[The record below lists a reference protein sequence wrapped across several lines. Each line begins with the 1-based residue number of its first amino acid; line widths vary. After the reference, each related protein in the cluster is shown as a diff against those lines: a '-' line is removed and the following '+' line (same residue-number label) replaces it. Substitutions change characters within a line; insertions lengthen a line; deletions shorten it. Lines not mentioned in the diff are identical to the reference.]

1 MANFGIGL
9 GSFLSG
15 VAQGADAYANIQN
28 AKSRQKLT
36 DMQVKNLEQEHN
48 AKQGAIDIS
57 AQGADAASANTD
69 GKVDNVMN
77 YYMQNTAPKLQQYWL
92 SQGDVDKANA
102 FGKWIQDS
110 NVQQGMKYGASMI
123 RAAQAGDPDAV
134 MDNMVKLYNQPG
146 YFEDGMSAVKAETRR
161 DKDGNA
167 AGWDITLK
175 DNKTGKETTHSFNS
189 MDDIYKT
196 AMQFGNP
203 QSVFE
208 YGIDQMKAGQKVA
221 AETAKEGRDW
231 DRKLTEKQIDQ
242 GYKLEGQNNES
253 QLRRAEKAAEGTS
266 GNKKVQDAQAAES
279 YLRDRGVPENQIKA
293 LAPAL
298 IGVQNQSAPMSKRVD
313 DYMKNRT
320 EDFTDKEWKK
330 LSPEEQTKQALAA
343 IQTRDRLISES
354 QGLGLPGQPQ
364 GQPQGQQSQ
373 QPGGSGLMFLDTRTG
388 QVISR

>member
-1 MANFGIGL
+1 MSNFGIGL

-36 DMQVKNLEQEHN
+36 DMQVKNLEQQN
-48 AKQGAIDIS
+48 SAKQGAIDIS
-57 AQGADAASANTD
+57 AQGADAAAANTD
-69 GKVDNVMN
+69 GKIDNVMN

-92 SQGDVDKANA
+92 SQGEVDKANA

-110 NVQQGMKYGASMI
+110 NVQQGMKYGAAMI
-123 RAAQAGDPDAV
+123 RDAQMGNPDGV

-146 YFEDGMSAVKAETRR
+146 YFDDGMTAVKAETRR

-167 AGWDITLK
+167 TGWDITLK
-175 DNKTGKETTHSFNS
+175 NGKTGKETKHSFNS

-208 YGIDQMKAGQKVA
+208 YGMNELKAGQKVA
-221 AETAKEGRDW
+221 AESAKEGRDW
-231 DRKLTEKQIDQ
+231 ERKLTEKEIDQ

-253 QLRRAEKAAEGTS
+253 QLRRAEKAAEGGG
-266 GNKKVQDAQAAES
+266 GNKKVQDAQAAEG
-279 YLRDRGVPENQIKA
+279 YLRARGYNDEQIRA

-298 IGVQNQSAPMSKRVD
+298 IGAQNQSAPVSKRVD
-313 DYMKNRT
+313 EYIKSRG

-330 LSPEEQTKQALAA
+330 LSPEQQTKTALDA
-343 IQTRDRLISES
+343 IQLRDRLITES
-354 QGLGLPGQPQ
+354 QGMGLPNQ
-364 GQPQGQQSQ
+364 QPQGQQTGQ